1 MFGFVYVFTQKGQH
15 LLIIKLHPLH
25 SKAHF
30 PIMYIVRTIHII
42 SLVFGTYEKMFA
54 DVEDKKVENTTN
66 KVATTSS
73 SPQVQKAKLIL
84 KVQPEDNLIQV
95 SKI

>member
-1 MFGFVYVFTQKGQH
+1 
-15 LLIIKLHPLH
+15 
-25 SKAHF
+25 
-30 PIMYIVRTIHII
+30 MYIVRTIHII
-42 SLVFGTYEKMFA
+42 SLVFGTYKEMFA